1 MSEMLRKEER
11 TWAMLC
17 HLGVFAAH
25 FIPLGNIIVPLV
37 IWLIKKEDSSFID
50 FHGKEV
56 LNFQISL
63 LIYFIVAGILIFV
76 LIGLPLLIALWV
88 FSLVVVIIAAV
99 KANDGQYYKYP
110 LTIRFII

>member
-1 MSEMLRKEER
+1 MREIARKDER

-17 HLGVFAAH
+17 HLSVFSAH

-37 IWLIKKEDSSFID
+37 IWLIKKEESPFVD

-63 LIYFIVAGILIFV
+63 IIYFAIAFILIFV
-76 LIGLPLLIALWV
+76 LIGLPMFIALWV
-88 FSLVVVIIAAV
+88 FSLIIVIMAAI

-110 LTIRFII
+110 LTIRFIK